1 MLKEVQRPDG
11 SVVSFAYDA
20 FGRRIEKKTS
30 KTITRFLWDG
40 NVPLHEWKE
49 FDYKETTDN
58 DRITW
63 VFQGF
68 TPVAK
73 IQGDKHYSIISDHLG
88 TPLQAIDTQGNKVWE
103 RELDIYGK
111 VRKETE
117 ETANFVPFL
126 FQGQYLDTETELVYN
141 YKRYY
146 SQETGAYI
154 SQDPIGLAGNNPT
167 IYGYVFDSN
176 IEIDPFGLDCVENKN
191 IKKLHNGES
200 VNVKSFKEANALLK
214 KAFPNAKKSR
224 GASPNSMKLSEKDKT
239 FKLDKNRTPVYK
251 KDYLKDEN
259 GIIYGHSQLPD
270 NHIHKTNPHINILT
284 SEGNKVSIN
293 ILK

>member
-1 MLKEVQRPDG
+1 M
-11 SVVSFAYDA
+11 Y
-20 FGRRIEKKTS
+20 I
-30 KTITRFLWDG
+30 WDK
-40 NVPLHEWKE
+40 NVLLHEIKKE
-49 FDYKETTDN
+49 GKQEDEIT
-58 DRITW
+58 TW

-73 IQGDKHYSIISDHLG
+73 IQGDKSYSIISDHIG

-103 RELDIYGK
+103 RTLDIYGK